1 MKILILNSEYP
12 PIGGGAG
19 NATANIAR
27 LFAERGDEVLVLT
40 SLHGNLPKEELCNG
54 VRLLRGPTVR
64 RHADR
69 STALEQVSFIVG
81 ASFRSLALLREFKP
95 DVTLAFFG
103 LPSGAI
109 GWLLKAVAGIP
120 YVVSLRGGD
129 VPGFRPYD
137 FWLYHRIAVP
147 WLRIIWHGAAAVVA
161 NSQGLY
167 AMAKAFDARTEIS
180 IVPNGVDSEEFPLP
194 VRQWSPPRVLS
205 VGRVVYQKGYDIA
218 IRALAGLQEL

>member
-12 PIGGGAG
+12 PVGGGAG

-27 LFAERGDEVLVLT
+27 LLAKMGSEVVVLT
-40 SLHGNLPKEELCNG
+40 SRHGTLPPEELCEG
-54 VRLLRGPTVR
+54 VRILRGPTLR

-81 ASFRSLALLREFKP
+81 AFLRSFNLMRQFKP
-95 DVTLAFFG
+95 DVILAFLG

-109 GWLLKAVAGIP
+109 AWLLKVSSGIP

-137 FWLYHRIAVP
+137 FWLYHKIAVP
-147 WLRIIWHGAAAVVA
+147 WLHLIWHGSSAVVA
-161 NSQGLY
+161 NSRGLY
-167 AMAKAFDARTEIS
+167 DLAKAFEFGDWDS
-180 IVPNGVDSEEFPLP
+180 IIPNGVDFA
-194 VRQWSPPRVLS
+194 
-205 VGRVVYQKGYDIA
+205 DISSGA
-218 IRALAGLQEL
+218 P